1 MRIPAGSFRSSMGKP
16 IGGIGGDLG
25 TLVPHIAAFVPG
37 QHHGLQGRTV
47 SGRTGLDA
55 HGVTDRA
62 AAELQHYVLP
72 QTVDGEIHGV
82 QYATQRRFML

>member
-1 MRIPAGSFRSSMGKP
+1 
-16 IGGIGGDLG
+16 
-25 TLVPHIAAFVPG
+25 
-37 QHHGLQGRTV
+37 
-47 SGRTGLDA
+47 
-55 HGVTDRA
+55 VTDRA